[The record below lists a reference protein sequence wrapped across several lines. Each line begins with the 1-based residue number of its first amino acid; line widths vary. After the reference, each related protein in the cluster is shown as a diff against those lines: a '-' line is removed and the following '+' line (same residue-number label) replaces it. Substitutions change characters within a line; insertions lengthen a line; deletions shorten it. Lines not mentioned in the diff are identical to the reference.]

1 MPLHAPL
8 NALGARQPEILVV
21 EDEQI
26 VALELQNRLT
36 KMGYQVTE
44 LAATGE
50 RALQSIEE
58 HRPDLVL
65 MDIVLAG
72 KMTGTQTAQR
82 VHEQFDIPV
91 VYLTAYSD
99 PATIEQVKET
109 GGHGFLTKP
118 LQPQELHAVIQLALA
133 RHDKEQHRRDTER
146 SAWQEICDE
155 SQTQLQQFT
164 TAAGH
169 DLQEPLRTAT
179 CFIDLL
185 ARRARPKLDGEELEL
200 LGQARA
206 GLSRMNTLLQD
217 LLAYARAGLPE
228 GAPLPSTPAKAAL
241 GWAISNLQG
250 AMAESGATI
259 THDVLPAV
267 QAEPS
272 QLAQVFQ
279 NLLSNA
285 IKYRRSTCPPR
296 IHVGFES
303 RGGESLFWVKDNGIG
318 FDPQDAE
325 RIFTPFQR
333 LHSQQEYAGTGIG
346 LAICKK
352 IIEAHGGR
360 IWAESGQGQGA
371 TFLFTLPDRA

>member
-1 MPLHAPL
+1 MTLTTQL
-8 NALGARQPEILVV
+8 NALVARQPEILIV
-21 EDEQI
+21 EDEQV
-26 VALELQNRLT
+26 VALALQNRLT
-36 KMGYQVTE
+36 KLGYEVTE

-50 RALQSIEE
+50 RALHSIEE

-72 KMTGTQTAQR
+72 KMTGTQTAKL

-99 PATIEQVKET
+99 SATLEQVKET
-109 GGHGFLTKP
+109 AEHGFLTKP
-118 LQPQELHAVIQLALA
+118 FQSQELHAVIQLALA
-133 RHDKEQHRRDTER
+133 RHDKEQHRRETER
-146 SAWQEICDE
+146 SAWQEICQASE
-155 SQTQLQQFT
+155 AQLQQFT

-179 CFIDLL
+179 CFLDLL
-185 ARRARPKLDGEELEL
+185 ARRVQQKLDGEEREL

-217 LLAYARAGLPE
+217 LLAHARAGLSE
-228 GAPLPSTPAKAAL
+228 GAPSSSTSAETAF

-250 AMAESGATI
+250 AMAESGATV
-259 THDVLPAV
+259 THDTLPAV
-267 QAEPS
+267 QADPS

-279 NLLSNA
+279 NLLGNA
-285 IKYRRSTCPPR
+285 IKYRRSTCPPQ
-296 IHVGFES
+296 IHVGFEP

-318 FDPQDAE
+318 FDPQEAE
-325 RIFTPFQR
+325 RIFTPFRR

-352 IIEAHGGR
+352 IIEACGGR
-360 IWAESGQGQGA
+360 IWAESAPGQGA
-371 TFLFTLPDRA
+371 TFLFTFPDRV